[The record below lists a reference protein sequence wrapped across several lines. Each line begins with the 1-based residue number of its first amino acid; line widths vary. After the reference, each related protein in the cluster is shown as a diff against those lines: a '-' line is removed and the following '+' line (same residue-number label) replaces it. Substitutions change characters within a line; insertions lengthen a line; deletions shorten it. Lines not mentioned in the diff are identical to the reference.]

1 MRVRLA
7 GSSVLN
13 EPAPTPPASA
23 TEEDTA
29 AVETGVVEDAAV
41 VVVDEDEAGEDAAAL
56 SVLKVAPVLDIDVVA
71 AEDADEVELDVVDVV
86 ASGLASPVLVASE
99 MLDEGTLLEPEVSV
113 PEIVATG
120 MPRRHQ
126 SASGVSFPR
135 LMHQK
140 GYSLIDVSKKPPGDT
155 AAAVGL
161 GAAAAAATVTP
172 VCTASA
178 AGIDERPGLRAPTAV
193 VMTGALPRGVF
204 PPTSI
209 IDTNGG
215 GLPEPQKQPG
225 GAFIH

>member
-86 ASGLASPVLVASE
+86 ASGLASPVLVARDCRDRHAHRRIE
-99 MLDEGTLLEPEVSV
+99 E
-113 PEIVATG
+113 AT
-120 MPRRHQ
+120 RRH
-126 SASGVSFPR
+126 SSSSWFRCGRGCGHSHSGLHCFR
-135 LMHQK
+135 
-140 GYSLIDVSKKPPGDT
+140 
-155 AAAVGL
+155 
-161 GAAAAAATVTP
+161 
-172 VCTASA
+172 
-178 AGIDERPGLRAPTAV
+178 RRN
-193 VMTGALPRGVF
+193 R
-204 PPTSI
+204 
-209 IDTNGG
+209 
-215 GLPEPQKQPG
+215 
-225 GAFIH
+225 

>member
-1 MRVRLA
+1 LRVRLA

-120 MPRRHQ
+120 M
-126 SASGVSFPR
+126 
-135 LMHQK
+135 
-140 GYSLIDVSKKPPGDT
+140 LIDVSKKPPGDT